1 MGCGVRRY
9 CWRVS
14 PLRLLRNWA
23 TVESPGLKPLLYRAF
38 IPPPEGRGFYRRLA
52 LRGLICVDPYVS
64 ISRGLLCVD
73 PYVSISRG
81 LLCVD
86 PVSQFPEA
94 SYALIPVSQFPEAS
108 YALIP
113 VSQFPEAFCALVP
126 CVFTSRS
133 EVTVEAPGF
142 NPAKE
147 ALLPDGL

>member
-1 MGCGVRRY
+1 
-9 CWRVS
+9 VS

-52 LRGLICVDPYVS
+52 LRGLI
-64 ISRGLLCVD
+64 CVD